1 MKNTRNHRSGRRSAA
16 GWSQGLS
23 VRVGGPGTVGHAGIV
38 LPRLL
43 ADRTG
48 LTAGLAGAV
57 SRAGFVPI
65 RDRGRALADAA
76 STLAAGATCLSD
88 IEAMTTQVEL
98 FGATGGASDTTM
110 LRVLNELADRLN
122 GDGLPGR
129 RLART
134 TAAARAKTWGWIV
147 DRHGQLPAVQVAGV
161 DLARPNVD
169 GVGGA
174 ARPVLVVRLD
184 ATLIEAD
191 SDKDGAAGTYKGGYG
206 FHPLTAFC
214 SNVGDSLAVMLR
226 PGNAGSFTASD
237 HLLVLDAALGQI
249 PAPWRTDVLVSI
261 DGAGASHAVIDHL
274 TGLNTAL
281 MHGRRGRRV
290 EYTIGWPVDERTQTG
305 IDQLREHD
313 WGPALAADGR
323 VDPKAA
329 VADLTGILRRGPS
342 GDALAGWPADQR
354 IIVRRVP
361 RPAGE
366 QPKLGEHPDWRYG
379 AFTTNTA
386 TGQIQWLD
394 ARHRTQAHIEDKMK
408 ELKACGAENLPSTD
422 WHRNSAWL
430 QLAALAC
437 TLNAWLRHLAFDDAM
452 AKAEPKALRY
462 RLLGAPARH
471 VVHARSRTL
480 LIPPGWRWAPDL
492 ASGWER
498 LQALHPG

>member
-1 MKNTRNHRSGRRSAA
+1 
-16 GWSQGLS
+16 
-23 VRVGGPGTVGHAGIV
+23 V

-206 FHPLTAFC
+206 P
-214 SNVGDSLAVMLR
+214 
-226 PGNAGSFTASD
+226 
-237 HLLVLDAALGQI
+237 
-249 PAPWRTDVLVSI
+249 
-261 DGAGASHAVIDHL
+261 
-274 TGLNTAL
+274 
-281 MHGRRGRRV
+281 
-290 EYTIGWPVDERTQTG
+290 
-305 IDQLREHD
+305 
-313 WGPALAADGR
+313 
-323 VDPKAA
+323 
-329 VADLTGILRRGPS
+329 
-342 GDALAGWPADQR
+342 
-354 IIVRRVP
+354 
-361 RPAGE
+361 
-366 QPKLGEHPDWRYG
+366 
-379 AFTTNTA
+379 
-386 TGQIQWLD
+386 
-394 ARHRTQAHIEDKMK
+394 
-408 ELKACGAENLPSTD
+408 
-422 WHRNSAWL
+422 
-430 QLAALAC
+430 
-437 TLNAWLRHLAFDDAM
+437 
-452 AKAEPKALRY
+452 
-462 RLLGAPARH
+462 
-471 VVHARSRTL
+471 
-480 LIPPGWRWAPDL
+480 
-492 ASGWER
+492 
-498 LQALHPG
+498 